1 MMESEILVPADGLKL
16 TLQNGFHEHVSA
28 AEEIV
33 PKVTVSEDID
43 KDTGSPMQQENIED
57 DINDGSATN
66 ESTTRELTEGS
77 NFPEESDISTLSM
90 EGEEKCG
97 DPPKKVKPEKGQI
110 KSKNEKSSS
119 LKQISSTGVKKNK
132 DGKEAE
138 HLLNGSGTGA
148 SHPHP
153 KQPSKSRSF
162 NERQAQ
168 VPKQTEKSDGDGE
181 GSKENTNLKP
191 LKKGQPSKS
200 EGESESSLSPRAG
213 DEKPNR
219 VGRLPNYGFSFRCN
233 ERAEKRKEFYSKL
246 EEKIQAKEVE
256 KNTLQAKSK
265 ETQEAE
271 IKMLRKSLN
280 FKATPMPSFYQEPP
294 PPKVEL
300 KKIPP
305 TRAKSPKLGRKKS
318 STLAD
323 SSSNDGGDVRS
334 ARLSLDENV
343 ALNNNSKGV
352 YPVRSDKPKRRSLPN
367 LPSEK
372 IVIPGVV
379 ANAGGKS
386 SATKVKIVEKE
397 KEKPAA
403 ASATS
408 TTTNG
413 KKEEKRTSSEAAA
426 AAATTS
432 TKKSASLRSTNE
444 EKTAPSI
451 ATNEVVNLSR
461 EEENGVEP
469 SSSETENQNHTDEEL
484 ENEEQDQ
491 QQQNSEEEG
500 AVQSSSI
507 IIV

>member
-33 PKVTVSEDID
+33 PKAIVSEDID

-57 DINDGSATN
+57 DISGSTTN
-66 ESTTRELTEGS
+66 ESTTRELTEGL
-77 NFPEESDISTLSM
+77 NFPEESDISILPK
-90 EGEEKCG
+90 EGEEKSV
-97 DPPKKVKPEKGQI
+97 DPPKKVKPEKAQI

-119 LKQISSTGVKKNK
+119 LKHVSSTGVKKNK

-138 HLLNGSGTGA
+138 HLLNGSGTGV
-148 SHPHP
+148 SHSHP

-168 VPKQTEKSDGDGE
+168 VPKQTEKSDGE
-181 GSKENTNLKP
+181 GSKENTSLKP

-200 EGESESSLSPRAG
+200 EGESESSISPRAG

-318 STLAD
+318 STPAD

-372 IVIPGVV
+372 ITIPGVIT
-379 ANAGGKS
+379 NAGGKT
-386 SATKVKIVEKE
+386 SATKVKNVEKE
-397 KEKPAA
+397 KEKEKPTSAA
-403 ASATS
+403 S

-426 AAATTS
+426 ATTTS

-451 ATNEVVNLSR
+451 ASNEVVNISR

-469 SSSETENQNHTDEEL
+469 SKTENQNHTDDEL

-491 QQQNSEEEG
+491 QQNSEEEG
-500 AVQSSSI
+500 TVQSSNI

>member
-28 AEEIV
+28 SPEEIV
-33 PKVTVSEDID
+33 PKVIVSDGIN
-43 KDTGSPMQQENIED
+43 KDTGATMQQENIEN
-57 DINDGSATN
+57 DIKLSGSATN
-66 ESTTRELTEGS
+66 ESTTREHAEGS
-77 NFPEESDISTLSM
+77 NFPAESDISTLSK
-90 EGEEKCG
+90 EGEEKNV

-110 KSKNEKSSS
+110 KSKNEKSSG
-119 LKQISSTGVKKNK
+119 LKHISSTGVNKNK
-132 DGKEAE
+132 DGKDAE
-138 HLLNGSGTGA
+138 QTAALLNDSGTGT
-148 SHPHP
+148 SHPHS
-153 KQPSKSRSF
+153 KRPSKSRSF

-168 VPKQTEKSDGDGE
+168 VPKQPEKSDGE

-233 ERAEKRKEFYSKL
+233 ERAEKRREFYSKL

-318 STLAD
+318 STPAAAD

-343 ALNNNSKGV
+343 ALNNNSKRV
-352 YPVRSDKPKRRSLPN
+352 SPARSDKPKRRSLPN

-372 IVIPGVV
+372 TTIPGVIT
-379 ANAGGKS
+379 NAAGKS
-386 SATKVKIVEKE
+386 SATKVKNV
-397 KEKPAA
+397 EKPAA
-403 ASATS
+403 AAAATT

-413 KKEEKRTSSEAAA
+413 KKEEKRASSET
-426 AAATTS
+426 ATTN
-432 TKKSASLRSTNE
+432 KSAYLRSIDE
-444 EKTAPSI
+444 EKTAT
-451 ATNEVVNLSR
+451 TNEVVNLSQ
-461 EEENGVEP
+461 EENGIEP
-469 SSSETENQNHTDEEL
+469 SETENQTDDDEP

-491 QQQNSEEEG
+491 H
-500 AVQSSSI
+500 QSSVEDGADLEQSSN
-507 IIV
+507 IV

>member
-16 TLQNGFHEHVSA
+16 TLQNGFHEPVSGSS
-28 AEEIV
+28 EEIV
-33 PKVTVSEDID
+33 PEVIVSEGIT
-43 KDTGSPMQQENIED
+43 KDTGDTMQQENIEN
-57 DINDGSATN
+57 DIKLSGSAAN

-77 NFPEESDISTLSM
+77 DFLAESDISTLSK
-90 EGEEKCG
+90 EGEEKNV

-110 KSKNEKSSS
+110 KSKNEKSSGP
-119 LKQISSTGVKKNK
+119 KHISSTGMNKNK
-132 DGKEAE
+132 DGKDAE
-138 HLLNGSGTGA
+138 QTAALLNGSGTGT

-162 NERQAQ
+162 NERQPQ
-168 VPKQTEKSDGDGE
+168 VPKQPEKSDGE

-200 EGESESSLSPRAG
+200 EGESESSISPRAG

-318 STLAD
+318 STPAD

-352 YPVRSDKPKRRSLPN
+352 YPARSEKPKRRSLPN
-367 LPSEK
+367 LPSERTT
-372 IVIPGVV
+372 IPGVV
-379 ANAGGKS
+379 TNAGKS
-386 SATKVKIVEKE
+386 SATKVKNV
-397 KEKPAA
+397 EKPAA
-403 ASATS
+403 AAAAS
-408 TTTNG
+408 TTNG
-413 KKEEKRTSSEAAA
+413 KKEEKRVSSD
-426 AAATTS
+426 AAT
-432 TKKSASLRSTNE
+432 TKKSASLRSIE
-444 EKTAPSI
+444 EKTAPSN
-451 ATNEVVNLSR
+451 ATNDVVNLSQ
-461 EEENGVEP
+461 EENGVEP
-469 SSSETENQNHTDEEL
+469 SETENQTDDEP

-491 QQQNSEEEG
+491 HQSSAEEG
-500 AVQSSSI
+500 AELEQSSNT
-507 IIV
+507 V